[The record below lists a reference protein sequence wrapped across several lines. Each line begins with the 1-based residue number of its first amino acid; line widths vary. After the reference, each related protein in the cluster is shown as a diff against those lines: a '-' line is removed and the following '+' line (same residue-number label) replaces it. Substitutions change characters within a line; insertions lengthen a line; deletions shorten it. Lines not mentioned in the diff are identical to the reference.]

1 MNKQDLINLVGQ
13 QQYDNIEKLGQE
25 RERLVKEMLKSIPA
39 GVKIQSVN
47 VGLDGDDFIKNEFS
61 MIVRYK
67 IQG

>member
-1 MNKQDLINLVGQ
+1 MNKKDLINLVGQ

-25 RERLVKEMLKSIPA
+25 RERLVKEMLSSIPA
-39 GVKIQSVN
+39 GVKIQSVS

-67 IQG
+67 IQA